1 MPSGVP
7 RHWRTNLDRFGDT
20 QGAQLA
26 LQILLII
33 IAGYGLAEILAVV
46 VGVIGGGGSV
56 GFDYL
61 IYMERTRSW
70 LAGNGFYL
78 PHQLAGP
85 YPIADGDGL
94 YPPVALW
101 LFVPFTVLPG
111 VLWWAVPTVIIGV
124 SVWSLRPSCS
134 DGSCWASQRSRRE
147 PASHGALGNP
157 SMWAYAA
164 LAAGLAFG
172 WATPMVALKPTL
184 GLFALI
190 GIHRRRWWV
199 GAAVLLGLSLPFGTM
214 WFDYAT
220 VLLNAKQT
228 AQHGLGYL
236 IGEWPAAAALAF
248 VAWQCRQPRA
258 EPAHD
263 LAHGVAPLAHGRR
276 SPDLDAPFEE

>member
-1 MPSGVP
+1 MGGPD
-7 RHWRTNLDRFGDT
+7 RHHRCVRARLLRPTLGW
-20 QGAQLA
+20 
-26 LQILLII
+26 ILLG
-33 IAGYGLAEILAVV
+33 IAAIQT
-46 VGVIGGGGSV
+46 
-56 GFDYL
+56 
-61 IYMERTRSW
+61 RT
-70 LAGNGFYL
+70 G
-78 PHQLAGP
+78 
-85 YPIADGDGL
+85 IA
-94 YPPVALW
+94 
-101 LFVPFTVLPG
+101 
-111 VLWWAVPTVIIGV
+111 
-124 SVWSLRPSCS
+124 WSLGQSVHV
-134 DGSCWASQRSRRE
+134 G
-147 PASHGALGNP
+147 H
-157 SMWAYAA
+157 AA

-184 GLFALI
+184 GPFALI
-190 GIHRRRWWV
+190 GIHRRRWWL

-276 SPDLDAPFEE
+276 SPDLEAPFEE